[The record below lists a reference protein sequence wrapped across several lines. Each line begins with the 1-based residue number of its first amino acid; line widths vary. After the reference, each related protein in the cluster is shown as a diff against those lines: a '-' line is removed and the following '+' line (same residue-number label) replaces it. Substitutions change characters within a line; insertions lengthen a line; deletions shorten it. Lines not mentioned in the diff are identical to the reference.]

1 MLGWSVENIMAK
13 NDYIARRDADRKGFF
28 RAGEQT
34 GRQVIIDM
42 MVLTLR
48 DPEIMGK
55 DIFGKDRLL
64 KVVKGIE
71 HYMDV
76 FDQAFQ
82 ATDETDYYRAKLD
95 AALAEAFGEGM
106 HDTFLKRYEFA
117 KEYDYVKGRWK

>member
-1 MLGWSVENIMAK
+1 MAK
-13 NDYIARRDADRKGFF
+13 NDFLAKQRAIQQGFF

-34 GRQVIIDM
+34 GRQVVLDM
-42 MVLTLR
+42 MVLSLR

-71 HYMDV
+71 HYLDV

-82 ATDETDYYRAKLD
+82 ATDETDYWRAKLD
-95 AALAEAFGEGM
+95 AALADAFGEGM
-106 HDTFLKRYEFA
+106 HDTFSQRYEYCRD
-117 KEYDYVKGRWK
+117 YDYVKGRWK

>member
-1 MLGWSVENIMAK
+1 MAK
-13 NDYIARRDADRKGFF
+13 NDYITRRDADRKGFF

-106 HDTFLKRYEFA
+106 HNTFLQRYEFA
-117 KEYDYVKGRWK
+117 PEFDYNRGKWK

>member
-1 MLGWSVENIMAK
+1 MAK
-13 NDYIARRDADRKGFF
+13 NDYIARRDADRISFF

-55 DIFGKDRLL
+55 DTFGKDRLL

-76 FDQAFQ
+76 FEQAFQ
-82 ATDETDYYRAKLD
+82 ATDETDYYRSKLD

-106 HDTFLKRYEFA
+106 HDTFLERYEFA
-117 KEYDYVKGRWK
+117 KEYDYVRGRWK